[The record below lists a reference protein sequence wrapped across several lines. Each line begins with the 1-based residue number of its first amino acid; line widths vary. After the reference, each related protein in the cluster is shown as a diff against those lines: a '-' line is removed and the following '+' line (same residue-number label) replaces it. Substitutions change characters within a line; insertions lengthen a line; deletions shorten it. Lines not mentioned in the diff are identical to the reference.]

1 MKAIENVREKA
12 NQVINRYGKVI
23 FTFLIFFTLLGT
35 AQVAEAQSGLK
46 INSLSEVTDK
56 AKEGADTIL
65 DVAKYILA
73 AVLGTDGKT
82 VEKNTTIAVIIS
94 SGSAAGTSENTVEIP
109 NVVGQSETDA
119 SAALTAK
126 GFQVTKTTSYSSSV
140 AEGYVISQTPNGDTK
155 GKEGDTITLE
165 ISLGSEKITVPDV
178 STSYKSEEQA
188 KELLSQFNVSTV
200 TKYSDTDAGIVI
212 GQSLASGTQAD
223 PGASITITVS
233 LGPEPAQQI
242 TTKTYK
248 LNVSLQ
254 LPSDTSNISGAD
266 IVLYDDQGNVLQ
278 TWYGKT
284 IADFGTGGL
293 ILTKTGILSDSG
305 KIVVTWLDL
314 NGNDLKDQT
323 IDVQFQEE

>member
-1 MKAIENVREKA
+1 MR
-12 NQVINRYGKVI
+12 
-23 FTFLIFFTLLGT
+23 
-35 AQVAEAQSGLK
+35 
-46 INSLSEVTDK
+46 
-56 AKEGADTIL
+56 
-65 DVAKYILA
+65 
-73 AVLGTDGKT
+73 
-82 VEKNTTIAVIIS
+82 
-94 SGSAAGTSENTVEIP
+94 
-109 NVVGQSETDA
+109 
-119 SAALTAK
+119 
-126 GFQVTKTTSYSSSV
+126 
-140 AEGYVISQTPNGDTK
+140 
-155 GKEGDTITLE
+155 GDTITLE

>member
-1 MKAIENVREKA
+1 M
-12 NQVINRYGKVI
+12 
-23 FTFLIFFTLLGT
+23 
-35 AQVAEAQSGLK
+35 
-46 INSLSEVTDK
+46 D
-56 AKEGADTIL
+56 
-65 DVAKYILA
+65 
-73 AVLGTDGKT
+73 
-82 VEKNTTIAVIIS
+82 
-94 SGSAAGTSENTVEIP
+94 IP

-126 GFQVTKTTSYSSSV
+126 GFNVTKTTSYSSSV
-140 AEGYVISQTPNGDTK
+140 AEGYVISQTPNGDTQ

-188 KELLSQFNVSTV
+188 KELLSQFNVSTA
-200 TKYSDTDAGIVI
+200 TKYSDRDAGIVI
-212 GQSLASGTQAD
+212 GQSLAAGTQAD